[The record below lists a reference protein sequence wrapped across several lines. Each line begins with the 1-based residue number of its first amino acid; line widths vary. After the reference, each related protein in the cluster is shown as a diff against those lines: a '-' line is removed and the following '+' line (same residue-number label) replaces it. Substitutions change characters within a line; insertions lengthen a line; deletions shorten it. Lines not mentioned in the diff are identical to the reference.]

1 MAFEVISYEIPSLH
15 LPICKFLYKQKLFQQ
30 VLSSIISKI
39 ETLSEAHLS
48 ALVFVFKIAPHKV
61 LQMNIEVVSYWNFF
75 LPNIKF
81 FNGFFLGWKNTD

>member
-39 ETLSEAHLS
+39 EALSEAHLS

-61 LQMNIEVVSYWNFF
+61 LQMNIEVVSNSIFF
-75 LPNIKF
+75 YS
-81 FNGFFLGWKNTD
+81 TET

>member
-39 ETLSEAHLS
+39 DNLAEAHLN

-61 LQMNIEVVSYWNFF
+61 LQMNIEEVSNCY
-75 LPNIKF
+75 IYKI
-81 FNGFFLGWKNTD
+81 

>member
-15 LPICKFLYKQKLFQQ
+15 LPIIKFLYKQKLFQQ
-30 VLSSIISKI
+30 VLSAIISKI

-61 LQMNIEVVSYWNFF
+61 LQMNIEVVSF
-75 LPNIKF
+75 
-81 FNGFFLGWKNTD
+81 